1 MFLLMTANPTGGDDG
16 KIEDKT
22 ASVKFGRLFGLMTQ
36 AGTLISVLSVI

>member
-1 MFLLMTANPTGGDDG
+1 MFLLRTANPPGGDDG
-16 KIEDKT
+16 TMEDKA